1 MSETIQEIQQRVM
14 DVENSPLGELAG
26 WQLRMIIEKQIR
38 DQKTLLARISQLETE
53 KQQLFDD
60 WSQQSS
66 LNKTSLR

>member
-60 WSQQSS
+60 WSQQGS